1 MFGEIKKNEIFAKC
15 FHVEMGFVKI
25 HNGRIVTSEG
35 VLSRGTVLVKGGKIV
50 EVVEGDLGVEGGPGE
65 GAVVIDAG
73 GRYVAPGLIDIHV
86 HGGGGH
92 DFMDG
97 TVEAFLGVAA
107 LHARY
112 GTTAMLPTTM
122 TCPIEKLY
130 QILDVYPEA
139 RRVNVGGAEFLGL
152 HLEGPYL
159 AMSQRGAQ
167 DARYIRTPSRKEYS
181 EILERST
188 EIRRWSAAPEVEG
201 ALEFG
206 RYLKERGIL
215 VAFAHTDA
223 LYDEA
228 LEGFRNG
235 YTLATHFYSCMN
247 GVVRRGLYRQAG
259 AVECAYLTEEMDVE
273 VIADGVHLPAPLLRL
288 VHQIKGAGRTALVTD
303 AMRAAG
309 MPDGESV
316 LGDISD
322 GVRVIVEDGV
332 AMLPDRSAFAGSV
345 ATADRLVRVMLKA
358 GIPLVE
364 AVRMMTATP
373 ARMIGVSDRKG
384 ALAAGMDADII
395 IFDEEVNV
403 ALTMIGGRVVYEK
416 L

>member
-1 MFGEIKKNEIFAKC
+1 MRS
-15 FHVEMGFVKI
+15 VKI
-25 HNGRIVTSEG
+25 HNGRVLTPGG
-35 VLSRGTVLVKGGKIV
+35 VIPRGTVVVRGGSIDG
-50 EVVEGDLGVEGGPGE
+50 VVEGDVAMEGVVE
-65 GAVVIDAG
+65 IDAG

-86 HGGGGH
+86 HGGGGY

-130 QILDVYPEA
+130 QLLDVYPEA
-139 RRVNVGGAEFLGL
+139 RRMNVGGAQFLGL

-159 AMSQRGAQ
+159 AMNQRGAQ
-167 DARYIRTPSRKEYS
+167 DARYIRNPSRKEYS
-181 EILERST
+181 EILGRCPDL
-188 EIRRWSAAPEVEG
+188 IRRWSAAPELTG

-206 RYLKERGIL
+206 RDLRSRGIL

-223 LYDEA
+223 LYEET

-247 GVVRRGLYRQAG
+247 GVVRKDGVRYAG
-259 AVECAYLTEEMDVE
+259 AIECAYLTEEIDVE
-273 VIADGVHLPAPLLRL
+273 IIADGVHLPEELLRL
-288 VHQIKGAGRTALVTD
+288 VYQIKGAGRTALVTD

-309 MPDGESV
+309 MREGESV
-316 LGDISD
+316 LGDILD

-332 AMLPDRSAFAGSV
+332 AKLPDRSAFAGSV
-345 ATADRLVRVMLKA
+345 ATADRLVRAMVQKA
-358 GIPLVE
+358 GVSLTD

-373 ARMIGVSDRKG
+373 ARMIGVGDRKG
-384 ALAAGMDADII
+384 SLVAGMDADII
-395 IFDEEVNV
+395 LFDDRIEVG
-403 ALTMIGGRVVYEK
+403 LTMIGGRVVYEN

>member
-1 MFGEIKKNEIFAKC
+1 MR
-15 FHVEMGFVKI
+15 VVKI
-25 HNGRIVTSEG
+25 HNGRVLKPGG
-35 VLSRGTVLVKGGKIV
+35 VPARGTV
-50 EVVEGDLGVEGGPGE
+50 VVRDGVIDAVAEGDLDVER
-65 GAVVIDAG
+65 AVEIDAG

-86 HGGGGH
+86 HGGGGY

-139 RRVNVGGAEFLGL
+139 DQANRVGARFLGL

-159 AMSQRGAQ
+159 AMNQRGAQ
-167 DARYIRTPSRKEYS
+167 DARYIRNPSRNEYS
-181 EILERST
+181 EILGRCPDL
-188 EIRRWSAAPEVEG
+188 IRRWSAAPELVG

-206 RYLKERGIL
+206 RELRSRGIV

-223 LYDEA
+223 LYEET

-247 GVVRRGLYRQAG
+247 GVTRKDGVRYAG
-259 AVECAYLTEEMDVE
+259 AIECAYLVPEIDVE
-273 VIADGVHLPAPLLRL
+273 VIADGAHLPAPLLRL
-288 VHQIKGAGRTALVTD
+288 VHQIKGPEHTALITD

-309 MPDGESV
+309 MPEGESV
-316 LGDISD
+316 LGDLSD

-332 AMLPDRSAFAGSV
+332 AKLPDRSAFAGSV
-345 ATADRLVRVMLKA
+345 ATADRLVRTMVDA
-358 GIPLVE
+358 GVSLAD
-364 AVRMMTATP
+364 AVRMMSATP
-373 ARMIGVSDRKG
+373 ARIIGVSDRKG
-384 ALAAGMDADII
+384 ALVKGMDADII
-395 IFDEEVNV
+395 LFDDQINIC
-403 ALTMIGGRVVYEK
+403 LTMIGGRVVYEK

>member
-1 MFGEIKKNEIFAKC
+1 ML
-15 FHVEMGFVKI
+15 KI
-25 HNGRIVTSEG
+25 YNGRVLTPVG
-35 VLSRGTVLVKGGKIV
+35 VMQRGTV
-50 EVVEGDLGVEGGPGE
+50 VVRDGVIDATAEGDVDMEDAVE
-65 GAVVIDAG
+65 IDAG
-73 GRYVAPGLIDIHV
+73 GRYIAPGLIDIHV

-97 TVEAFLGVAA
+97 TVEAFLGVAE

-130 QILDVYPEA
+130 EILDVYPEA
-139 RRVNVGGAEFLGL
+139 RRMNVGGAQFLGL

-159 AMSQRGAQ
+159 AMAQRGAQ
-167 DARYIRTPSRKEYS
+167 DGRSIRRPWPAEYRS
-181 EILERST
+181 ILDRSPDI
-188 EIRRWSAAPEVEG
+188 IRRWSAAPELEG

-206 RYLKERGIL
+206 RYLRERGIL

-223 LYDEA
+223 LYEET

-247 GVVRRGLYRQAG
+247 GMVRKDGVRYAG
-259 AVECAYLTEEMDVE
+259 AIECAYLTEEMDVE
-273 VIADGVHLPAPLLRL
+273 IIADGVHLPAPLLRL
-288 VHQIKGAGRTALVTD
+288 VYQIKGAGRTALVTD

-309 MPDGESV
+309 MPEGESILGS
-316 LGDISD
+316 LGD
-322 GVRVIVEDGV
+322 GLRVIVEDGV
-332 AMLPDRSAFAGSV
+332 AKLPDRSAYAGSV
-345 ATADRLVRVMLKA
+345 ATADRLVRVMVKT

-373 ARMIGVSDRKG
+373 ARMIGVGDRKG
-384 ALAAGMDADII
+384 SLATGMDADII
-395 IFDEEVNV
+395 LFDDQIEVG
-403 ALTMIGGRVVYEK
+403 LTMIGGRVVYEK